1 MAHARLETPSV
12 FDFVLLF
19 FVVVGRSGVGV
30 GHGVDFGLVCS
41 SVEKS

>member
-19 FVVVGRSGVGV
+19 VVVGRSGMGV